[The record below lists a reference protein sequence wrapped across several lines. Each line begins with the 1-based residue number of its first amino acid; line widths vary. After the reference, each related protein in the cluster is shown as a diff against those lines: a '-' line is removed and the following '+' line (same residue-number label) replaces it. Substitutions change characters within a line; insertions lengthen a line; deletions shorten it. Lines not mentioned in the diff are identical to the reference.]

1 MVPMQFLGAN
11 GLGELV
17 LAVVVP
23 LLVVALGSYV
33 GVLMALQSFFEASS
47 WDEATGEDAD
57 RPTDA

>member
-47 WDEATGEDAD
+47 WEEATGEDAD
-57 RPTDA
+57 

>member
-1 MVPMQFLGAN
+1 MAPMQYLGAN
-11 GLGELV
+11 GLGGLV

-47 WDEATGEDAD
+47 WEEATGEDGD
-57 RPTDA
+57 